1 MPEEQKG
8 NIAND
13 NATVNYY
20 GDVTQNFLGSQTNP
34 GDRFL
39 ELSDRNITSEQW
51 DCIFSVF
58 SRNEKMTLIG
68 ACEVAFRKC
77 WGEPLS
83 VIRPEAQL
91 NTIDEI
97 RQLLSIYDRPKLTSA
112 FVQSAIAAIRQYDRD
127 RDFSSLD
134 EWCGAE
140 EIRSPSLPSCGY
152 LLVSLQQKAGEVT
165 AFAELHL
172 QGEDPERLDSGDG
185 KGFGFVCRLD
195 SIKPEDIAEQLAEPL
210 SKWVEQAERQLCQ
223 NQAINRQIV
232 IEFFLPW
239 QLLDTRVEEW
249 NVSDELGDLC
259 QLREHRGSI
268 VRSLD
273 RVLLSGLQLRL
284 REGWEILTTHI
295 EQDSIRQNCAE
306 IDCDCQTP
314 TYPSQL
320 SKKPSLKLPKG
331 LPQDPELRT
340 KLIKDLLKSPIP
352 IALWT
357 HNPTFDYKTT
367 SEAFDR
373 LLTRENLQEF
383 ADLAD
388 EIRRHRRAGPVNPI
402 FDLGML
408 CDCPHRLPTLPTNQM
423 PLTVPS

>member
-1 MPEEQKG
+1 MADEQKG
-8 NIAND
+8 VNIND
-13 NATVNYY
+13 DGTVNYY
-20 GDVTQNFLGSQTNP
+20 GDVTQNFFGSQINP
-34 GDRFL
+34 GDRFVKP
-39 ELSDRNITSEQW
+39 SDRNITSEQW

-58 SRNEKMTLIG
+58 KHDEMTTLIG
-68 ACEVAFRKC
+68 ACDVAFRKC

-97 RQLLSIYDRPKLTSA
+97 RQLLSIHDRPKLTRA

-134 EWCGAE
+134 EWCKGE
-140 EIRSPSLPSCGY
+140 EIVNQPLPRGY
-152 LLVSLQQKAGEVT
+152 LLVSLQQKAGNIT
-165 AFAELHL
+165 AVAELHL
-172 QGEDPERLDSGDG
+172 QGEDPQPLESGNG
-185 KGFGFVCRLD
+185 SGFGFV
-195 SIKPEDIAEQLAEPL
+195 IEPEDIAEQLAEPL

-223 NQAINRQIV
+223 NSAINRQIV

-273 RVLLSGLQLRL
+273 RVLNSGLQLRL

-295 EQDSIRQNCAE
+295 QQNSIRENCAE
-306 IDCDCQTP
+306 IDCACQTP

-320 SKKPSLKLPKG
+320 SKKPSVKLPKG
-331 LPQDPELRT
+331 LPQDRELRRQ
-340 KLIKDLLKSPIP
+340 LIKDLLKSPIP

-367 SEAFDR
+367 IEAFDT
-373 LLTRENLQEF
+373 LLTRENLREF
-383 ADLAD
+383 ANLAD
-388 EIRRHRRAGPVNPI
+388 EIRNHRQTRPVNPI